1 MRPLPALIV
10 LAALTV
16 GGAATASAQQGPS
29 GRVTRRTPLVVRP
42 APPPQVR
49 PLRPLFYVFG
59 IPVVVDAPVAPPY
72 CNCAYGRFGGQLA
85 EASAAMGSWEQR
97 GG

>member
-1 MRPLPALIV
+1 MRIVPAFVV
-10 LAALTV
+10 LAAITV
-16 GGAATASAQQGPS
+16 GGAVTVAAQQGPS
-29 GRVTRRTPLVVRP
+29 VRVTRRAPLVVRP

-49 PLRPLFYVFG
+49 PPRPLFYAFG

-85 EASAAMGSWEQR
+85 EASAATGVWGR
-97 GG
+97 FNG